1 MLEHI
6 LPPVVAIAEVFG
18 DDPAAT
24 LFPEE
29 EAIIALAGPRRHR
42 EFATARACAH
52 AALARLGEPP
62 APILRDAQG
71 APQWP
76 QGLVGSVAH
85 CAGYRAAGVALRR
98 DIAAIGFDVER
109 NEPLPDQVLGE
120 IALAR
125 ERAMI
130 ARFAVDRP
138 AVHWDRLLFCA
149 KESVYKTW
157 FPLTG
162 RWLDFDAAEVSLNI
176 SRGTF
181 TARLLV
187 PGVVVADAPVRVLH
201 GRWVASR
208 GLLAAAITVPA
219 RRLHRRRARDG
230 SLVS

>member
-1 MLEHI
+1 MLEQI
-6 LPPVVAIAEVFG
+6 LPPVVAVAEVFG

-24 LFPEE
+24 LYPEE
-29 EAIIALAGPRRHR
+29 EALVALAGPRRHE

-62 APILRDAQG
+62 APAPILQDAEG

-85 CAGYRAAGVALRR
+85 CAGYRAAGVALGR
-98 DIAAIGFDVER
+98 DIAAIGFDAEP
-109 NEPLPDQVLGE
+109 NEPLPGQVLGGV
-120 IALAR
+120 ALAR

-130 ARFAVDRP
+130 ARFATVRP
-138 AVHWDRLLFCA
+138 GVHWDRLLFCA

-162 RWLDFDAAEVSLNI
+162 RWLDFDAAEVSFNI

-201 GRWVASR
+201 GRWLASR
-208 GLLAAAITVPA
+208 GLLLAAITVPG
-219 RRLHRRRARDG
+219 RSSSPR
-230 SLVS
+230 